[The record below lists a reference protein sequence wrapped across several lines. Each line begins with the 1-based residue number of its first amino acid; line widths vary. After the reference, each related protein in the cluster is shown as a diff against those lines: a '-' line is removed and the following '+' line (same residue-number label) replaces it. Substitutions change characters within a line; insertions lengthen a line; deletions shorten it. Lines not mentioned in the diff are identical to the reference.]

1 MSKAADILCKR
12 IDNVVGTATVIL
24 HPAFQWRMSLHEF
37 CNFIGCYGYVLCNQR
52 GKSGR
57 SWLVLSRA
65 KDSL

>member
-1 MSKAADILCKR
+1 MS
-12 IDNVVGTATVIL
+12 ATVIL
-24 HPAFQWRMSLHEF
+24 HPACQQRMSLYEL
-37 CNFIGCYGYVLCNQR
+37 CLLVGCYGYTLTNRR

>member
-1 MSKAADILCKR
+1 MI
-12 IDNVVGTATVIL
+12 VL
-24 HPAFQWRMSLHEF
+24 HPTAEWLAWH
-37 CNFIGCYGYVLCNQR
+37 FIANGFVLSNRR

>member
-1 MSKAADILCKR
+1 MC
-12 IDNVVGTATVIL
+12 TVIL
-24 HPAFQWRMSLHEF
+24 HPACQLRMSLYELCLLVGIH
-37 CNFIGCYGYVLCNQR
+37 GYVLSNRR

>member
-1 MSKAADILCKR
+1 MSA
-12 IDNVVGTATVIL
+12 VVIL
-24 HPAFQWRMSLHEF
+24 HPACQQRLSLMELCLLVGIH
-37 CNFIGCYGYVLCNQR
+37 GYTISNRR

>member
-1 MSKAADILCKR
+1 MSA
-12 IDNVVGTATVIL
+12 VVIL
-24 HPAFQWRMSLHEF
+24 HPACQQRLSLMEL
-37 CNFIGCYGYVLCNQR
+37 CLLVGLYGYTLSNRR

>member
-1 MSKAADILCKR
+1 MS
-12 IDNVVGTATVIL
+12 ATVIL
-24 HPAFQWRMSLHEF
+24 HPACQLRMSLYEL
-37 CNFIGCYGYVLCNQR
+37 CLLVGIRGYVLCNQR